1 MYRFRQNVAAV
12 IENSEGLILV
22 GERSDIAG
30 AWQLPQGGIDD
41 GESPEEAVLRE
52 VREETGITGEFLKI
66 VARSSKVSYLFPRNV
81 NWKSG
86 KGKFDGQEQIY
97 FHIKITDSGWSLRR
111 SSEFVN
117 FEWVKKRR
125 VIERIHELKRD
136 CYIKAF
142 YELFGEKYE

>member
-1 MYRFRQNVAAV
+1 MYKFRQNVAAV

-52 VREETGITGEFLKI
+52 VREETGITAEFLKI

-81 NWKSG
+81 SWKSG

-97 FHIKITDSGWSLRR
+97 FHIKIADSGWSLRR

-117 FEWVKKRR
+117 FEWVTKRR
-125 VIERIHELKRD
+125 VIERIHELKRG

-142 YELFGEKYE
+142 NEFFGEKYE

>member
-1 MYRFRQNVAAV
+1 MYRFRKNAAAV

-30 AWQLPQGGIDD
+30 AWQLPQGGIDE
-41 GESPEEAVLRE
+41 GETPEQAVLRE
-52 VREETGITGEFLKI
+52 VVEETGISAEFLQI
-66 VARSSKVSYLFPRNV
+66 VSRSSEHSYLFPKHCAKRFNCY
-81 NWKSG
+81 
-86 KGKFDGQEQIY
+86 DGQVQIY
-97 FHIKITDSGWSLRR
+97 FRIKIADSGWKLQK

-117 FEWVKKRR
+117 FEWVTRRR
-125 VIERIHELKRD
+125 VIERIHELKKD